1 MIIQSKRSCVSGAL
15 LSFLLLAMA
24 AVGCYACVIWG
35 ITRIEPPTD
44 PLYAS
49 YTYQNRTQ
57 PVWSSDGKKILFTP
71 MVVAN
76 ADGSEVLDL
85 QIGRGHGGGFSP
97 DGNFIVFANYRDG
110 MPSIFNS
117 DKNNISIET
126 VAVDGS
132 ESRRLTKPRAR
143 HYGTNPAWSPD
154 GRAIAFIGGPSIVAP
169 DGSGLQ
175 RLLNPDTYQSRQRP
189 IGDSVVWS
197 PDGSRVAYIGEG
209 GDVYVIEL
217 IGLNLTR
224 LTTHSDMEYD
234 RHKPLLTISQPAWAP
249 DGATIAFASMAS
261 LEGPVVINTVG
272 IDGAGLREVA
282 SLPLSLDF
290 FTNPLRWEGFKSSIL
305 ARSPVKTLA
314 WSPDGAEILTES
326 NPMLR
331 IRTDGSAISFMRL
344 PGLPSGIAAAENLV
358 DVAWSPD
365 KTRIAYDY
373 RREDN
378 QVFFTTD
385 ADGSDKRLI
394 HQEGTLPG
402 WWYTEFEWEI
412 FHSEVR

>member
-1 MIIQSKRSCVSGAL
+1 MQPKHNCVSGAL

-24 AVGCYACVIWG
+24 AVGCYACVILG
-35 ITRIEPPTD
+35 ISRIEPPTD

-57 PVWSSDGKKILFTP
+57 PVWSPDGKKILFTP
-71 MVVAN
+71 MIVAN
-76 ADGSEVLDL
+76 ADGSEALDL
-85 QIGRGHGGGFSP
+85 QIGRGHGGDFSP
-97 DGNFIVFANYRDG
+97 DGNFIVYANYRDG

-132 ESRRLTKPRAR
+132 ESRRLTKPRSR
-143 HYGTNPAWSPD
+143 HYGINPTWAPD
-154 GRAIAFIGGPSIVAP
+154 GRAIAFVGGPSIVTP

-175 RLLNPDTYQSRQRP
+175 HLLNPDTYQSRQRP

-197 PDGSRVAYIGEG
+197 PDGHRIAYIGER
-209 GDVYVIEL
+209 GDIYVIEL
-217 IGLNLTR
+217 VDLNLTR
-224 LTTHSDMEYD
+224 LTAYSDREYD
-234 RHKPLLTISQPAWAP
+234 SQAPLLTISQPAWAP

-272 IDGAGLREVA
+272 VDGAGLRELA
-282 SLPLSLDF
+282 SLPLSIGF
-290 FTNPLRWEGFKSSIL
+290 FTKPPRWVGFKSSIL
-305 ARSPVKTLA
+305 ARSPIKTLA
-314 WSPDGAEILTES
+314 WAPDGSEIFTES

-331 IRTDGSAISFMRL
+331 IKTDGSAISLMRL
-344 PGLPSGIAAAENLV
+344 PGLPPGVAVTENLV

-365 KTRIAYDY
+365 RTRIAYDY
-373 RREDN
+373 RREDDK
-378 QVFFTTD
+378 VFFTTA

-402 WWYTEFEWEI
+402 WWYTELEWEV
-412 FHSEVR
+412 FRSEGR